1 MTMEEFLREV
11 LAIAN
16 EKFPDHRVL
25 LLGSTDVN
33 DGRQAE
39 ATIIT
44 NMEQDEVDLMFDTFR
59 VDRVELEED
68 VEVERLRTH

>member
-11 LAIAN
+11 LALAS
-16 EKFPDHRVL
+16 EQFPGHRVL
-25 LLGSTDVN
+25 LLGSTDID

-39 ATIIT
+39 ATIMT
-44 NMEQDEVDLMFDTFR
+44 NMEQEEVDLMFDTFR
-59 VDRVELEED
+59 RDRVELEDD